1 MPGNNRAKP
10 LIFVK
15 FFCVGKPFFRRAVRR
30 CQSADVM
37 APAMNEE
44 ACSMQKDNKK
54 ITKIRCQRIVDRNT
68 GVLMAIY
75 KSLIFRR
82 KTPRPTNRQLP
93 FCVRGGPAL
102 LRLIAFLY
110 LTKVYNGFGEF
121 ISKEH

>member
-1 MPGNNRAKP
+1 
-10 LIFVK
+10 
-15 FFCVGKPFFRRAVRR
+15 
-30 CQSADVM
+30 
-37 APAMNEE
+37 
-44 ACSMQKDNKK
+44 MQKDNKK

-93 FCVRGGPAL
+93 FWVPGGPAL
-102 LRLIAFLY
+102 LRVTDFLY